1 MNDTY
6 QSPFNARYA
15 SAEMS
20 RLFSP
25 DMRYTTW
32 RRLWVALAESEMELG
47 LPITQAQVD
56 ELKAHIEPID
66 YDVVAKK
73 EKEIRHDVMAHVYA
87 YGQDAPSAKGI
98 IHLGATSCYVTDN
111 ADLIIYRKALQL
123 VRGKLL
129 AVVERLS
136 RFARAYQDMPQLG

>member
-32 RRLWVALAESEMELG
+32 RKLWVALAESEMELG

-56 ELKAHIEPID
+56 ALKAHIEPID
-66 YDVVAKK
+66 YAVVAAK
-73 EKEIRHDVMAHVYA
+73 EKEIRHDVMAQVYA
-87 YGQDAPSAKGI
+87 
-98 IHLGATSCYVTDN
+98 
-111 ADLIIYRKALQL
+111 
-123 VRGKLL
+123 
-129 AVVERLS
+129 
-136 RFARAYQDMPQLG
+136 

>member
-32 RRLWVALAESEMELG
+32 RKLWVALAESEMELRATHYAG
-47 LPITQAQVD
+47 TGGCA
-56 ELKAHIEPID
+56 ESAH
-66 YDVVAKK
+66 
-73 EKEIRHDVMAHVYA
+73 
-87 YGQDAPSAKGI
+87 
-98 IHLGATSCYVTDN
+98 
-111 ADLIIYRKALQL
+111 
-123 VRGKLL
+123 
-129 AVVERLS
+129 
-136 RFARAYQDMPQLG
+136 